1 MLFCY
6 ALVLFRMPFRK
17 TRGECGYEEEE
28 KWARG
33 EEQEQDRKGD
43 NRKNAEI
50 KGAPPPPPKKSK
62 EPREGNEN
70 VLKRYLFLTR

>member
-1 MLFCY
+1 
-6 ALVLFRMPFRK
+6 MPFRK

-50 KGAPPPPPKKSK
+50 KGAPHQKKAK
-62 EPREGNEN
+62 NQEREM
-70 VLKRYLFLTR
+70 KMS

>member
-1 MLFCY
+1 
-6 ALVLFRMPFRK
+6 MPFRK

-50 KGAPPPPPKKSK
+50 KGAPPPKKK
-62 EPREGNEN
+62 QRT
-70 VLKRYLFLTR
+70 KRGK